1 MSRELSIVG
10 AGLAGSLLARLL
22 AQRGWKVDL
31 YERRAD
37 PRGGPII
44 GGRSINL
51 ALSERGWNA
60 LRMAG
65 VDQAVSEQAIAMRGR
80 AVHSLR
86 GEIDLQAYGMS
97 DAHVIHSVHR
107 ANLNRLLVSAAA
119 DAGANVHFEHS
130 LRAVDWDGCALS
142 MDAPQGAIS
151 VPFQGVIGADGAG
164 SPLRTAMVRKYQLA
178 EQVSW
183 EDHGYKEL
191 SIRPQTD
198 PQTGAESF
206 KLDPHALHIWPRG
219 QFMLIA
225 LPNADRSFT
234 VTLFLP
240 LKGERSFE
248 HLRDP
253 VSVRAFF
260 NEEFP
265 SAVPL
270 LEDLDQEFAENA
282 VGPLATLRLKPW
294 HHAGKALLIGD
305 AAHAVVPFHGQGMN
319 CAFEDCAE
327 LADILCDECDLEQ
340 AFETFYQRRKAN
352 ADAIATMAVENYY
365 EMRDHVARADYQ
377 WAKKIE
383 HALAERFPTHFLSRY
398 AQVSFTQL
406 PYAEAQARGSIQAA
420 IIAELAGATELSQI
434 DWDQAR
440 QLVEQRLE
448 PLPAH
453 AQLVSTPAANLQES
467 A

>member
-1 MSRELSIVG
+1 MGRELSIVG
-10 AGLAGSLLARLL
+10 AGLAGALMARLL
-22 AQRGWKVDL
+22 AQRGWKIDL
-31 YERRAD
+31 YERRPD

-51 ALSERGWNA
+51 ALAERGWHA

-65 VDQAVSEQAIAMRGR
+65 VDHTVSEQAIAMRCR
-80 AVHSLR
+80 AVHSLQ
-86 GEIDLQAYGMS
+86 GSIDMQPYGMS
-97 DAHVIHSVHR
+97 DSHVIHSVHR
-107 ANLNRLLVSAAA
+107 ANLNRLLVTAAGE
-119 DAGANVHFEHS
+119 AGARLHFEHS
-130 LRAVDWDGCALS
+130 LRSVDWDASTLTMDSPTGPIESPFNAL
-142 MDAPQGAIS
+142 
-151 VPFQGVIGADGAG
+151 IGADGAG
-164 SPLRTAMVRKYQLA
+164 SPLRTSMVRKYGLV

-191 SIRPQTD
+191 SIRPQRD
-198 PQTGAESF
+198 AQTGADGF

-240 LKGERSFE
+240 VKGEQSFE
-248 HLRDP
+248 HLKDP
-253 VSVRAFF
+253 TAVRAFF
-260 NEEFP
+260 AAEFP

-270 LEDLDQEFAENA
+270 LEDLDQEFADNA
-282 VGPLATLRLKPW
+282 VGPLATLRLAPW

-305 AAHAVVPFHGQGMN
+305 AAHAIVPFHGQGMN

-327 LADILCDECDLEQ
+327 LADLLCDSCDLDQ
-340 AFETFYQRRKAN
+340 AFADFYARRKAN

-365 EMRDHVARADYQ
+365 EMRDHVARANYQ

-383 HALAERFPTHFLSRY
+383 HALAERFPQRFLSRY

-406 PYAEAQARGSIQAA
+406 SYSEAQARGVIQAE
-420 IIAELAGATELSQI
+420 IISVLAVANELSEI
-434 DWDQAR
+434 DWSKAQS
-440 QLVEQRLE
+440 LVEQRLQ

-453 AQLVSTPAANLQES
+453 AQLAVSTKGAA
-467 A
+467 